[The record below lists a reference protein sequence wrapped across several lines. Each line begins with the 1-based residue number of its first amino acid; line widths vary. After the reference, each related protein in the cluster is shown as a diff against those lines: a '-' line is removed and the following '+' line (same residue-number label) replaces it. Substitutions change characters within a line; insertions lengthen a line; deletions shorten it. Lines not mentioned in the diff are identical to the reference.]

1 MDILINELSE
11 IQKEHGYLPEAEIE
25 RIAKE
30 KGIQKAQL
38 YGVISFYSRF
48 YVSPVGKNIIRVCK
62 SVSCGMNGSRE
73 IRDAIKQHLN
83 LNDSVT
89 NDSATTEDGLFTF
102 EYVECLGLCNLS
114 PAMTINDEVYEAL
127 TPEKAIEVIESYRK
141 R

>member
-1 MDILINELSE
+1 MDILINELAE

-48 YVSPVGKNIIRVCK
+48 YVNPVGKNIIRVCK
-62 SVSCGMNGSRE
+62 SVSCGMNGSQE
-73 IRDAIKQHLN
+73 TRDAIKQHLN
-83 LNDSVT
+83 L

-127 TPEKAIEVIESYRK
+127 TPEKAIEIIESYKK